1 MAASKPPFFLI
12 LLFHFH
18 FRKQDLSILTFV
30 TMLKKTITLFF
41 LFACLGGQ
49 AQLEHEMTRY
59 VWPTDPQVLQK
70 LEEWQ
75 DLKFGLLMHW
85 GAYSQWGIVESWSIC
100 PEDYGWCER
109 KKGSDPGDYFTYKK
123 EYENLKLTFNPVGFE
138 PERWAEAAKKAGM
151 KYVVF
156 TTKHHDGFSMFDSKY
171 TSYKV
176 TDPACPFHVHPKA
189 NIALEIFDA
198 FRAEGLW
205 AGAYFSKPDWHSAF
219 YWDPVFPPLDRNV
232 NYDPEGYP
240 EKWEKFV
247 EFTHNQIM
255 ELMTDYGKI
264 DILWLDGGWV
274 SKKTEEQVRES
285 YLSKARETG
294 SGFVK
299 SRTVNQDIRMDELA
313 AKAREK
319 QPGLIVVDR
328 AVEGPNQN
336 YLTPENTVPEKM
348 LPYPWE
354 SCIIAGGGWS
364 WVPDARFM
372 TPRQAIHLLIDI
384 VAKGG
389 NLLYNIAPGP
399 DGKWP
404 QGAYTLLAEMGDWIK
419 VNGEAIYATRAME
432 PYKSGNIC
440 FTRSKDSKT
449 VYALYLP
456 GEKETSLP
464 AVVTL
469 EGFTPASGA
478 SVSLL
483 GARESL
489 KWQKTP
495 TGCKIT
501 LPASLRNNL
510 PCREAWAFRITQN

>member
-1 MAASKPPFFLI
+1 
-12 LLFHFH
+12 
-18 FRKQDLSILTFV
+18 
-30 TMLKKTITLFF
+30 
-41 LFACLGGQ
+41 
-49 AQLEHEMTRY
+49 
-59 VWPTDPQVLQK
+59 
-70 LEEWQ
+70 
-75 DLKFGLLMHW
+75 
-85 GAYSQWGIVESWSIC
+85 
-100 PEDYGWCER
+100 
-109 KKGSDPGDYFTYKK
+109 
-123 EYENLKLTFNPVGFE
+123 
-138 PERWAEAAKKAGM
+138 
-151 KYVVF
+151 
-156 TTKHHDGFSMFDSKY
+156 
-171 TSYKV
+171 
-176 TDPACPFHVHPKA
+176 
-189 NIALEIFDA
+189 
-198 FRAEGLW
+198 
-205 AGAYFSKPDWHSAF
+205 
-219 YWDPVFPPLDRNV
+219 
-232 NYDPEGYP
+232 
-240 EKWEKFV
+240 
-247 EFTHNQIM
+247 
-255 ELMTDYGKI
+255 
-264 DILWLDGGWV
+264 
-274 SKKTEEQVRES
+274 
-285 YLSKARETG
+285 
-294 SGFVK
+294 
-299 SRTVNQDIRMDELA
+299 
-313 AKAREK
+313 
-319 QPGLIVVDR
+319 
-328 AVEGPNQN
+328 
-336 YLTPENTVPEKM
+336 
-348 LPYPWE
+348 
-354 SCIIAGGGWS
+354 
-364 WVPDARFM
+364 M